1 MQVQQLVGQVQFSG
15 MTPMGT
21 QLDQKASSLLL
32 SDKPQAAYDTS
43 AVQRVKTG
51 PV

>member
-1 MQVQQLVGQVQFSG
+1 MQVQQLVSQVQFSG

-32 SDKPQAAYDTS
+32 SDLLQAAYGTS
-43 AVQRVKTG
+43 AVQRAGTG